1 MLGYYVDDIAQRL
14 ATRQENEGWQVSSL
28 LPYHIQELALTHYFP
43 AFQEIEATLH
53 CIMSVQEAMD
63 LEKTPHLGRLF
74 SPDILGRLPSAGHGR
89 IRRTT
94 LGVIGRFCSPQPCV
108 HTLI

>member
-1 MLGYYVDDIAQRL
+1 MSCETICSGISWTTLHSVWQRGKKTKAGRL
-14 ATRQENEGWQVSSL
+14 VFSSL
-28 LPYHIQELALTHYFP
+28 VEKLAILTL
-43 AFQEIEATLH
+43 FQEIEATLH

-74 SPDILGRLPSAGHGR
+74 SPDILGRLPSTGHSR

-94 LGVIGRFCSPQPCV
+94 LSVIGGSPSLC
-108 HTLI
+108 

>member
-14 ATRQENEGWQVSSL
+14 AARREGEGWQVGLFFPSIISNHKVL
-28 LPYHIQELALTHYFP
+28 LTFP
-43 AFQEIEATLH
+43 PSPLPHSFVSQEIEATLH
-53 CIMSVQEAMD
+53 CIMSVQDAMD

-74 SPDILGRLPSAGHGR
+74 SPEILGRLPSTGHGR

-94 LGVIGRFCSPQPCV
+94 LGVIGTFSF
-108 HTLI
+108 L